1 MFSKRFLFCFVR
13 TVASDID
20 ERHQKELEEQDREL
34 AERVATA
41 TLDQVKVKIAA
52 DMAILKERVPTA
64 EKTRAEA
71 AEDLKYL
78 VGRQQSPGMQSNFV
92 MMLNKNREN
101 VIFNPGFFHI
111 FSKALSDQEGAEVHQ
126 RLDAGELQDRFCG

>member
-1 MFSKRFLFCFVR
+1 M
-13 TVASDID
+13 ASDID

-34 AERVATA
+34 AERVAAA

-78 VGRQQSPGMQSNFV
+78 VGRQQSLGMQSNFV
-92 MMLNKNREN
+92 MKLNKNR
-101 VIFNPGFFHI
+101 
-111 FSKALSDQEGAEVHQ
+111 KT
-126 RLDAGELQDRFCG
+126 